1 MCMLAIQRLRLLEN
15 LLAALS
21 GAAVVHGPS
30 AWRRCICAK
39 LYYLNVM
46 SNFLY
51 ASTRLLRAFGCKVE
65 GISGVA
71 CPTRIATE
79 FKKKKEKKEQ
89 TEKKK

>member
-39 LYYLNVM
+39 LYYCLMM
-46 SNFLY
+46 SLVYLACVKRKLENRNPEL
-51 ASTRLLRAFGCKVE
+51 
-65 GISGVA
+65 GI
-71 CPTRIATE
+71 
-79 FKKKKEKKEQ
+79 
-89 TEKKK
+89 

>member
-39 LYYLNVM
+39 LYYCLMM
-46 SNFLY
+46 SLVY
-51 ASTRLLRAFGCKVE
+51 L
-65 GISGVA
+65 A
-71 CPTRIATE
+71 C
-79 FKKKKEKKEQ
+79 EKKPRKQKSRIGSLKWLKTSYRIPFPRVCLQ
-89 TEKKK
+89 TVCFHR